1 MNNWRMMTLTAQIHR
16 EDGSYWAD
24 VPELPGVFAA
34 GETLDELFESLREG
48 VSMVLGSDSAS
59 DTVQVDGALISI
71 S

>member
-1 MNNWRMMTLTAQIHR
+1 MNNWRMTTLTAQIHR
-16 EDGSYWAD
+16 ENGSYWAD

-48 VSMVLGSDSAS
+48 VSLVLESDPESE
-59 DTVQVDGALISI
+59 TVRVDRALISI